1 MLTVLEKPVPAG
13 QVQAPYAGVAETHSA
28 AVFFVGDRAYKLKKP
43 VNLGFL
49 DFTTLEARTAA
60 CERELAL
67 NRRFAPDVYLG
78 IAEVRDPAGD
88 ICDHLLVMRRMPT
101 RRRLS
106 TMIEAHAPVTDQ
118 LRQLARMLAAQH
130 AAAPRGQ
137 EIARQGGRDAL
148 SRRWHDNVDQ
158 TRPFGSRLA
167 MAATI
172 DETCRL
178 ASRFLGGR
186 EPLFDAR
193 IRAGRVVDGHGDLLA
208 DDVFCLDD
216 GPRILDC
223 LDFDDRLRWLDGLD
237 DASFLAMDLERL
249 GAPDLADRFTGWYM
263 EYSADPAPAAL
274 RHHYV
279 AYRAFV
285 RAKVSCLHW
294 DQGHHAAGN
303 EARVLAELAL
313 DHLRAGAVTLVVV
326 GGPPGMGKSTLA
338 GELADRLG
346 FTVLS
351 SDRIRKELAG
361 IRPDQPAPA
370 AYGAGIYAA
379 SWTERTYDEL
389 LRRAAQLLSHGESVI
404 ADASWTSF
412 RHRTAA
418 TATASAAAADL
429 AQLHCRAPA
438 DVALRRVRQRRRG
451 VSDADE
457 AVARELAAA
466 WEPWPDAITIDMTDS
481 RAGGRAAGR
490 STISGYPVDQALA
503 VIRPHGG
510 RLGSGAGTGHGTD
523 DGTGPRRP
531 AMRPD

>member
-1 MLTVLEKPVPAG
+1 
-13 QVQAPYAGVAETHSA
+13 
-28 AVFFVGDRAYKLKKP
+28 
-43 VNLGFL
+43 
-49 DFTTLEARTAA
+49 
-60 CERELAL
+60 
-67 NRRFAPDVYLG
+67 
-78 IAEVRDPAGD
+78 
-88 ICDHLLVMRRMPT
+88 
-101 RRRLS
+101 
-106 TMIEAHAPVTDQ
+106 
-118 LRQLARMLAAQH
+118 
-130 AAAPRGQ
+130 
-137 EIARQGGRDAL
+137 
-148 SRRWHDNVDQ
+148 
-158 TRPFGSRLA
+158 

-172 DETCRL
+172 DETGRL
-178 ASRFLGGR
+178 AARFLGGR

-193 IRAGRVVDGHGDLLA
+193 VRAGRVLDGHGDLLA

-263 EYSADPAPAAL
+263 DYSADPAPAAL

-285 RAKVSCLHW
+285 RAKVSCLQW

-303 EARVLAELAL
+303 EARMLAELAL

-326 GGPPGMGKSTLA
+326 GGPPGTGKSTLA
-338 GELADRLG
+338 GELAGRLN

-361 IRPDQPAPA
+361 IRPEQSAPA
-370 AYGAGIYAA
+370 AYGAGIYTA

-389 LRRAAQLLSHGESVI
+389 LRRTARLLSYGESVI

-412 RHRTAA
+412 RHRAAA

-429 AQLHCRAPA
+429 VQLRCRAPA
-438 DVALRRVRQRRRG
+438 DVALRRVRQRSRG

-466 WEPWPDAITIDMTDS
+466 LEPWPDAITIDMSDS

-490 STISGYPVDQALA
+490 SIVSEYPVRQALA
-503 VIRPHGG
+503 IIRPHGTRPCPG
-510 RLGSGAGTGHGTD
+510 DGTGTAR
-523 DGTGPRRP
+523 DGTGPGLS
-531 AMRPD
+531 AMPPD